1 MKRKAYNRMILDD
14 GQIVE
19 GPVVVV
25 MDDEERPL
33 EWHLLLQEEPA
44 TEWIGGTY
52 AHPECTPTHIQSK
65 TMNNIYN
72 YSHPN

>member
-25 MDDEERPL
+25 MDDEEHPL

-52 AHPECTPTHIQSK
+52 AHP
-65 TMNNIYN
+65 
-72 YSHPN
+72 